1 MKLVQRE
8 LIKNLKR
15 YWRGHLSFRRTK
27 SINFVV
33 KNGVYPYEYMDEWGK
48 FNETSLPENE
58 EFYSNVNMEYITDVN
73 HIHPEKVCR
82 NFEIKNLVE
91 YQDL

>member
-1 MKLVQRE
+1 
-8 LIKNLKR
+8 
-15 YWRGHLSFRRTK
+15 
-27 SINFVV
+27 
-33 KNGVYPYEYMDEWGK
+33 MDERGK